1 MAHSGTCWGPSS
13 GGGHV
18 PPLKSANDAQLR
30 YATSANASTS
40 GSGSRSSQMVDFS
53 TAEEAASFAL
63 RVDHRYRRLD
73 QSASGLFMS
82 TSWRV
87 GQCRIKVGA
96 IDAAALGP
104 FKK

>member
-13 GGGHV
+13 GGGHA
-18 PPLKSANDAQLR
+18 PPLNPPMTPNFVMLPVPMPAL
-30 YATSANASTS
+30 ASMAA
-40 GSGSRSSQMVDFS
+40 GQVRWS
-53 TAEEAASFAL
+53 TFQPQKAASFAL
-63 RVDHRYRRLD
+63 RVDHRYWRLD

-96 IDAAALGP
+96 VDAAALGP